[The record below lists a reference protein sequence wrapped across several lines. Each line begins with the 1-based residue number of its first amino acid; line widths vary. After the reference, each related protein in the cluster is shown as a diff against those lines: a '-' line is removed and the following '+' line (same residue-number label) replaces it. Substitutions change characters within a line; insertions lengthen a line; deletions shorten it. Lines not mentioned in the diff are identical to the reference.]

1 MADIKLSQVLS
12 MGADAIHL
20 SKRPPPTAPT
30 GYYDWEVSS
39 DPADGRKGHSVVSN
53 LIGSIETLKS
63 KGQFKPDPRTV
74 VRFAPYLIVA
84 APNAHLGSILGY
96 RAEPNCD

>member
-20 SKRPPPTAPT
+20 SKRAPPTAPT

-63 KGQFKPDPRTV
+63 KGDFKPDPRTV
-74 VRFAPYLIVA
+74 VRLSSLVVMA
-84 APNAHLGSILGY
+84 
-96 RAEPNCD
+96 